1 MKLEIGNDLLR
12 LRYYLPRVFG
22 FKGIRETGA
31 ILCFHH
37 YSSGLAMVLDTVHNT
52 PLELKNSLQ
61 KDDGELADETAAGEA
76 LNVVLDPKKEKK
88 LLAKLDAAFIP
99 VIMFTY
105 LTCFLDRSNIGEPQ
119 VLFVF

>member
-1 MKLEIGNDLLR
+1 MLHDAVG
-12 LRYYLPRVFG
+12 
-22 FKGIRETGA
+22 
-31 ILCFHH
+31 
-37 YSSGLAMVLDTVHNT
+37 NT
-52 PLELKNSLQ
+52 PLELKKSLQ

-105 LTCFLDRSNIGEPQ
+105 LTCFLDRSNIGELYIP
-119 VLFVF
+119 FVN